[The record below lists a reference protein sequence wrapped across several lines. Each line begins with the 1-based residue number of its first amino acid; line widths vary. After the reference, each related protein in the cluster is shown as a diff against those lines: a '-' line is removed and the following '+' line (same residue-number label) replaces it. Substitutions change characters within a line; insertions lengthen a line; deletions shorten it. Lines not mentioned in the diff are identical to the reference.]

1 MGSCLSTISRFSRY
15 NAASKSFAEFCVGK
29 KGIPLIL
36 RFCLNVLH
44 TDPRQS
50 QKRGAEEA
58 GFNELWKGENS
69 SIYSAYNRCFIDTKN
84 SVIYI
89 RARVD

>member
-1 MGSCLSTISRFSRY
+1 MQLV
-15 NAASKSFAEFCVGK
+15 KVLQSFVLIK
-29 KGIPLIL
+29 KGM

-58 GFNELWKGENS
+58 GFNELWKGEYS
-69 SIYSAYNRCFIDTKN
+69 SIYSPYNRYFNLLIPKIV
-84 SVIYI
+84 SLH
-89 RARVD
+89 